1 MHSRLRIDELR
12 RYANAV
18 CRLAHAPFEEVAHA
32 QIATHLLHIDG
43 AALVD
48 ERRIAGD
55 HEELAKVGQCGDD
68 VFDRAVGKVLLLGIA
83 THVLERQDGNRWLV
97 GQGQAGRSSGRR
109 RPLCRSRPSNL
120 NRIDMHRLCD
130 VLEPGLA
137 KIADGKLEP
146 RSHLPVGV
154 LRKTYGSRLG
164 NVLQAR
170 RDVDAVTHQ
179 VAIAFLDDVAEMN
192 ADAKFDAP
200 LRRQTGVALD
210 HQVLNLDAATNS
222 VDDTAKFHEDSITGS
237 LHDASV
243 VDGDCRI
250 DQVASQGT
258 QPCQRPVLVRSG
270 QPAESD
276 DVRREDRS
284 KLSRLS
290 HVRASGL
297 ATQYLRTRSTEIHF
311 SSGSQFPNGIVSSVS
326 FVSTTNTA
334 RSLAGSVSLAL
345 ALTLWRSPGSSEKL
359 CPAL

>member
-1 MHSRLRIDELR
+1 
-12 RYANAV
+12 
-18 CRLAHAPFEEVAHA
+18 
-32 QIATHLLHIDG
+32 
-43 AALVD
+43 
-48 ERRIAGD
+48 
-55 HEELAKVGQCGDD
+55 
-68 VFDRAVGKVLLLGIA
+68 
-83 THVLERQDGNRWLV
+83 
-97 GQGQAGRSSGRR
+97 
-109 RPLCRSRPSNL
+109 
-120 NRIDMHRLCD
+120 MHRLGD

-164 NVLQAR
+164 NALQAR

-222 VDDTAKFHEDSITGS
+222 VDDTAKFHKNSIAGS

-258 QPCQRPVLVRSG
+258 QPCQRAVLVRSG

-297 ATQYLRTRSTEIHF
+297 ATQYLRTRSTEPHF
-311 SSGSQFPNGIVSSVS
+311 SRQAANRGCVSWSPLLRLAMQDQAFAGERRSHSSRPIRPRRASPNGTSERSS
-326 FVSTTNTA
+326 T
-334 RSLAGSVSLAL
+334 RL
-345 ALTLWRSPGSSEKL
+345 P
-359 CPAL
+359 